1 MITNAH
7 HQEILNYL
15 TSRKLPSDLIL
26 ELKDHF
32 ITQISK
38 KMGEGHLS
46 FDESFIRTKMLWE
59 NDLKMRRRSFFSF
72 EKLPE
77 IAIKYQR
84 QENLN
89 IVKRSFLITVFLLIV
104 HVFSTTILEKE
115 YYFILNVAVY
125 FFINALLPIS
135 ILLTYFTLNLKTVF
149 VHQAAKIYRTQ
160 IPIFTVLLLF
170 ALMGKT
176 WHLPTNSFKIAF
188 DFINFKAFD
197 LSVFFTSIVKI
208 ALNYFTLIYLYQIM
222 SRRWKENFK
231 FKKLLA

>member
-1 MITNAH
+1 MITNA
-7 HQEILNYL
+7 QNKEILNYL
-15 TSRKLPSDLIL
+15 TSRKLPTDLIL

-38 KMGEGHLS
+38 KMEEENLS
-46 FDESFIRTKMLWE
+46 FDESFIKTKMLWE

-89 IVKRSFLITVFLLIV
+89 ILKGSFLITVLLLIV
-104 HVFSTTILEKE
+104 HVFSTRILEKE
-115 YYFILNVAVY
+115 YYFILNAPVY
-125 FFINALLPIS
+125 FFMNVLLPIS
-135 ILLTYFTLNLKTVF
+135 IVLTYFTINLKTVF

-160 IPIFTVLLLF
+160 IPVVTVLLLV
-170 ALMGKT
+170 LTHKT
-176 WHLPTNSFKIAF
+176 WYLPTNSFEIAF

-197 LSVFFTSIVKI
+197 LYVFFASIVKI
-208 ALNYFTLIYLYQIM
+208 ALNYFTFIYLYQIM

-231 FKKLLA
+231 LKKLLA